1 MDKNQTDLTQQCLK
15 LLNDHSIPITRPRIV
30 LLEILLKNKGPLKVE
45 DVIKLSEGKLALSSL
60 YRIINMLKNVNLI
73 SEFQTPDNTKVIE
86 LSNIKNEHHHH
97 IFCKSCGSVEDF
109 ELNNTLEKHLENEI
123 EVIESSHN
131 ISVLS
136 HSLELLS
143 ICNQCKTKS

>member
-45 DVIKLSEGKLALSSL
+45 DVIKLSEGTLALSSL
-60 YRIINMLKNVNLI
+60 YRIINMLKNLNLI

-109 ELNNTLEKHLENEI
+109 ELNATLEKHLENEI